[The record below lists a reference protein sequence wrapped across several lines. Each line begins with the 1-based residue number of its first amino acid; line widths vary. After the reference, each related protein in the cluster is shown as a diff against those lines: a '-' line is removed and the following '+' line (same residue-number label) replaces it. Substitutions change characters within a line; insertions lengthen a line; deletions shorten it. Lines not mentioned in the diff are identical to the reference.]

1 MGREG
6 DFLIMLLFALAL
18 AAETPL
24 LPVEPMFTEIS
35 RDPITDQVKAFA
47 IVQDGLNRISV
58 GCDPT
63 RFDGIRVTLTSQHWL
78 GRGEPFVGARG
89 LTYRFDD
96 APARRMMWMV
106 EDRSARIFYG
116 RNVRSFVRW
125 LATSQQLTFRTRTVD
140 EHRLD
145 ISIRLVGTPG
155 PLRQVL
161 EACGE
166 DRLIERVF
174 PDA

>member
-1 MGREG
+1 M
-6 DFLIMLLFALAL
+6 LIFALAL
-18 AAETPL
+18 AAEPPL
-24 LPVEPMFTEIS
+24 PLPQPMFAEIS
-35 RDPITDQVKAFA
+35 RDPITDEIKAFA
-47 IVQDGLNRISV
+47 IVQDGMNRISV

-63 RFDGIRVTLTSQHWL
+63 RFDGLRVSLTARTWL
-78 GRGEPFVGARG
+78 GRGEPIVGARG

-96 APARRMMWMV
+96 APARRMLWNFS
-106 EDRSARIFYG
+106 DRSARIFYR
-116 RNVRSFVRW
+116 RNVRTFVRW
-125 LATSQQLTFRTRTVD
+125 LAYSDRLAFRTRTVD

-145 ISIRLVGTPG
+145 IGFRLVNTRE

-166 DRLIERVF
+166 TRLLDQVF

>member
-1 MGREG
+1 
-6 DFLIMLLFALAL
+6 MLTLALAL
-18 AAETPL
+18 AAAPPL
-24 LPVEPMFTEIS
+24 SPAEPMFTEIT
-35 RDPITDQVKAFA
+35 RDPITDHVRAFA

-63 RFDGIRVTLTSQHWL
+63 RFDGLRVTLTSQHWL

-96 APARRMMWMV
+96 APARRMLWMV

-125 LATSQQLTFRTRTVD
+125 LANSDSLVFRTRTID

-145 ISIRLVGTPG
+145 IAFRLIETRA